1 MDNPEV
7 EGHPDLA
14 RDSGSGAII
23 NRNTYSY
30 QQYMESYKKR
40 IEKEN
45 RLDNLEPFDEE
56 YLINEKCFNNQLWFT
71 RIIFNQ
77 KNFKKR
83 YGIK

>member
-1 MDNPEV
+1 MENPEV
-7 EGHPDLA
+7 DGHPDLT

-45 RLDNLEPFDEE
+45 RLDNLE
-56 YLINEKCFNNQLWFT
+56 Q
-71 RIIFNQ
+71 RVA
-77 KNFKKR
+77 
-83 YGIK
+83 

>member
-1 MDNPEV
+1 MENPEV
-7 EGHPDLA
+7 DGHPDLT

-45 RLDNLEPFDEE
+45 RLDNLEQTLLETKKEIDTIKD
-56 YLINEKCFNNQLWFT
+56 LIL
-71 RIIFNQ
+71 RHIMS
-77 KNFKKR
+77 
-83 YGIK
+83 